1 MERKILWTGLL
12 LLVVFLGVALI
23 VSRKN
28 QLQFSGVEISPA
40 PDAPELIGLSSS
52 EIGPVRLEDFKG
64 KVVLLFFGYTNCPDI
79 CPAIVAKLKQVTSR
93 LDDNSDDVAVLM
105 VTTDPK
111 RDTPEQLRNYL
122 ANFNPDFLGLTGNPS
137 DLQSAW
143 DDYGVA
149 VLDDGTT
156 HSARVYVIDQ
166 EGLLR
171 LTFPFEMSIDD
182 MVSDLKLVIS
192 ENQ

>member
-1 MERKILWTGLL
+1 VERKILWSGLL
-12 LLVVFLGVALI
+12 LLVVFLGVALV
-23 VSRKN
+23 VSRNN

-40 PDAPELIGLSSS
+40 PDAPEFSGLYSSQNGS
-52 EIGPVRLEDFKG
+52 VRLEDFKG
-64 KVVLLFFGYTNCPDI
+64 KLVLLFFGYTNCPDV
-79 CPAIVAKLKQVTSR
+79 CPATVAKLKQVISR

-111 RDTPEQLRNYL
+111 RDTPEQLNNYL
-122 ANFNPDFLGLTGNPS
+122 ENFNPDFVGLTGNPS

-156 HSARVYVIDQ
+156 HSARVYVIDR
-166 EGLLR
+166 EGKLR
-171 LTFPFEMSIDD
+171 LTFPFEMTVDD
-182 MVSDLKLVIS
+182 MISDLKLLVG